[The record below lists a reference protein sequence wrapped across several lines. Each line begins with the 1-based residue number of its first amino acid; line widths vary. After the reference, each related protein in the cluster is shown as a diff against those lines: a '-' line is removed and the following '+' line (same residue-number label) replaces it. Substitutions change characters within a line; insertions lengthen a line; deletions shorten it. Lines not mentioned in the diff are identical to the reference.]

1 MLRRVL
7 LLLMLVAFVVAVAVV
22 PALAQGEQ
30 CCHGLIKAA
39 EQRDANSPVGVNEK
53 IGSKVFSP
61 TCDKT

>member
-1 MLRRVL
+1 
-7 LLLMLVAFVVAVAVV
+7 MLVAVVVAVTVV

-30 CCHGLIKAA
+30 GCRGLIKAA
-39 EQRDANSPVGVNEK
+39 EQQDANSPVGVNEK